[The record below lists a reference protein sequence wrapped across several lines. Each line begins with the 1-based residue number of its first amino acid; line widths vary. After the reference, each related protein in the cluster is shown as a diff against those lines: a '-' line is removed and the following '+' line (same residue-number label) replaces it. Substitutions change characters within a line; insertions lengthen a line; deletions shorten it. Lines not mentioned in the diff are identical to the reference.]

1 MSRLGRI
8 GQSGGATPAVRVR
21 VLTPDW
27 RFPRIRRACGVL
39 ALVTVLTSA
48 AGCATYKPRPL
59 PAAPDVK
66 AHPDALRSDVARFRL
81 VPLRPIRIEPADGLD
96 PLEVAVLAVLN
107 SPDLAA
113 KRAAL
118 GVSTAQVFAAGLLP
132 DPQFSASSATPIAGP
147 DTQQGFSVSPSLD
160 LAGLLQRAQA
170 RRAARSTARQ
180 ADLDLLWAEWG
191 VAQQARALA
200 ETALADEARVANLQ
214 AVLAAAGAR
223 SDRSSAALARHD
235 VTAQTAAADLAVKLD
250 AQTLLATALHDAQKA
265 RRDLNALLDL
275 QADVRLPLV
284 AAAEPQT
291 YSADAIEQA
300 LQALPGR
307 RPDLLALQ
315 AGYAGQDAN
324 LRKAILAQFP
334 LTQIALAFARDTA
347 GVTSIGPAAAFALP
361 IFNGGRGQVR
371 IQEATREQLRAEY
384 QARLDQAQAEVA
396 SAQGELTGALALRQ
410 SLRADVPRLE
420 ALAAPAQAALARR
433 DIDSQTYLTLTQS
446 MLSRRADL
454 ADRELAA
461 RLAEIQLE
469 TALFLPPATSR
480 SSP

>member
-1 MSRLGRI
+1 
-8 GQSGGATPAVRVR
+8 VR
-21 VLTPDW
+21 VLIPD
-27 RFPRIRRACGVL
+27 RRLSAVRRAWRVL
-39 ALVTVLTSA
+39 ALATALSSA
-48 AGCATYKPRPL
+48 AACATYKPLPL
-59 PAAPDVK
+59 PTRPGTK
-66 AHPDALRSDVARFRL
+66 THSDALQSDVARFRL
-81 VPLRPIRIEPADGLD
+81 TPLRPIRIEPADGLD

-118 GVSTAQVFAAGLLP
+118 GVDAAQVFAAGLLP
-132 DPQFSASSATPIAGP
+132 DPQFSVSSATPIAGP
-147 DTQQGFSVSPSLD
+147 DTEQGYAVSPSLD
-160 LAGLLQRAQA
+160 VAGLLQRVQA
-170 RRAARSTARQ
+170 RRAARFTARQ

-191 VAQQARALA
+191 VAQQARTLA
-200 ETALADEARVANLQ
+200 ETALADEAKAANLQ
-214 AVLAAAGAR
+214 AVLAAAAAR

-265 RRDLNALLDL
+265 RRDLNALLNL
-275 QADVRLPLV
+275 RADVRLPLV

-291 YSADAIEQA
+291 YSPEAVEQA

-315 AGYAGQDAN
+315 AGYAAQDAN
-324 LRKAILAQFP
+324 LRKTVLAQFP
-334 LTQIALAFARDTA
+334 LTQIAFAFARDTA
-347 GVTSIGPAAAFALP
+347 GSVTIGPAAAFALP
-361 IFNGGRGQVR
+361 ILNGGRGQVR
-371 IQEATREQLRAEY
+371 IQNATREQLHAEY

-420 ALAAPAQAALARR
+420 ALAVPAEAALARH

-446 MLSRRADL
+446 TLSKRADL

-469 TALFLPPATSR
+469 TALFLPPVTSR